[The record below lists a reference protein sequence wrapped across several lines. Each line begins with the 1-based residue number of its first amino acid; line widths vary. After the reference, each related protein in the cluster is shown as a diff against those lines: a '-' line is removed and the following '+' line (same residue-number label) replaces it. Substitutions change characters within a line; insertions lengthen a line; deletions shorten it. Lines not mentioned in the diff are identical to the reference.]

1 MDVHQQAQ
9 STRGGQVD
17 EIPAEAERLL
27 ALATELGE
35 PVEVTAARQLIIY
48 RNSLSE
54 TRQAMAEAM
63 RDGSF

>member
-1 MDVHQQAQ
+1 M
-9 STRGGQVD
+9 D